1 MIKILQNGIKHSDGG
16 YTPCFYSMGNSLKH
30 SKDCITITAR
40 DYENLPDELGKVQND
55 SDYMTDYFDNDRVYL
70 EPGDKYYNEALAA
83 YNKRRV
89 ADSKRWLK
97 HDEKRLAKE
106 LASGC
111 CYPATIAN
119 LKENIENYKQII
131 NALSA

>member
-1 MIKILQNGIKHSDGG
+1 MIKIMQNGIKHSDGG

-40 DYENLPDELGKVQND
+40 DYENLPAELGTIVNN
-55 SDYMTDYFDNDRVYL
+55 SDYQSDYFDSDRCYL
-70 EPGDKYYNEALAA
+70 EPGDKYYNEALEA
-83 YNKRRV
+83 YNKRRL

-111 CYPATIAN
+111 GYPATIKS
-119 LKENIENYKQII
+119 LEESIENYKRII
-131 NALSA
+131 SALSA